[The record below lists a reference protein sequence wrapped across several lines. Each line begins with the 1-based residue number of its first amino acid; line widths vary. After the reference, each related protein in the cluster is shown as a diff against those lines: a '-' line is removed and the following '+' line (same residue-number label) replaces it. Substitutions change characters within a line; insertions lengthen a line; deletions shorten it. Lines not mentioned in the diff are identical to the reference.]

1 MRIAIPTANGKSCMH
16 FGHSE
21 KFALV
26 DVQDNQIVSTKFAEP
41 PMHQPGVLPRWLNDE
56 GVNLVIT
63 GGMGRRAINLFD
75 QAGVKVVV
83 GAPSLEPEELVR
95 QYLAGTLQTE
105 DNICDH

>member
-1 MRIAIPTANGKSCMH
+1 MSEAFPVPRVLIAHVTDRCDLACAFCDLPKGPRDMPAADL
-16 FGHSE
+16 E
-21 KFALV
+21 R
-26 DVQDNQIVSTKFAEP
+26 
-41 PMHQPGVLPRWLNDE
+41 VLSQARE
-56 GVNLVIT
+56 IGIANLVIT

>member
-1 MRIAIPTANGKSCMH
+1 MH

-41 PMHQPGVLPRWLNDE
+41 PTHQPGALPRWLNDE

-63 GGMGRRAINLFD
+63 GGMGRRAISLFD

-83 GAPSLEPEELVR
+83 GAPSLEPEDLVK